1 MGHQPEL
8 QIEQRKLL
16 DLHLE
21 LVLKENERSNL
32 TRIVDWQQGQLLH
45 IEDSLVGYKNLKRLP

>member
-45 IEDSLVGYKNLKRLP
+45 IEDSLVGLH